1 MTAPTGDASRAAAV
15 GSGGTSEGSPASDPL
30 GEGTS
35 QASPAWGKVLVTG
48 GSGFLG
54 LEICRQLVARGT
66 EVVSFTRR
74 PSAELERLGVAQRHG
89 DLTDAAALAEA
100 VAGCAAVIHNAA
112 LAGVSGPLRPYWATN
127 VAGTRTVLAQ
137 CLAHG
142 VRTLVNT
149 STASVVFRPGGLE
162 NADHHSPYP
171 RRHLAAYP
179 LTKARGEALV
189 LAANGRSL
197 ATVSLR
203 PHLIWGPGDPHFT
216 PALVRAARGGRLLMP
231 GDGSNLVDSTH
242 VRTAAHAHLLA
253 LDLLHERRPIG
264 GRAYFVSQGEPRPL
278 RDLATSL
285 LAAAGVRAEWR
296 GLPAHLVRGVAAVR
310 EAAAG
315 VTRASGTHGLSRFL
329 VAELTHPH
337 WFDLA
342 ATRRDLGF
350 VPPVTLAD
358 GLADL
363 ARRNEPPSSTR
374 PPETPA
380 SPDSPD
386 SPDAPEPRSTG

>member
-1 MTAPTGDASRAAAV
+1 MTAPA
-15 GSGGTSEGSPASDPL
+15 GGN
-30 GEGTS
+30 S
-35 QASPAWGKVLVTG
+35 QATKAPGRVLVTG

-74 PSAELERLGVAQRHG
+74 PSAALERLGVAQRHG

-100 VAGCAAVIHNAA
+100 VAGCDAVVHNAA
-112 LAGVSGPLRPYWATN
+112 LAGVSGPRRPYWATN
-127 VAGTRTVLAQ
+127 VAGTRAVLSQ
-137 CLAHG
+137 CRAHG
-142 VRTLVNT
+142 VRSLLYT

-162 NADHHSPYP
+162 NADRHVPYP

-189 LAANGRSL
+189 LAADGPAL

-216 PALVRAARGGRLLMP
+216 PALLRAARGGRLLMP
-231 GDGSNLVDSTH
+231 GDGTNLVDSTH

-253 LDLLHERRPIG
+253 LDRLHERRPIG

-278 RDLATSL
+278 RDLAISL

-296 GLPAHLVRGVAAVR
+296 GLPVRLVRGVAAVS
-310 EAAAG
+310 ETAAR
-315 VTRASGTHGLSRFL
+315 VTRAPGTHGLSRFL

-350 VPPVTLAD
+350 APPVSLAD

-363 ARRNEPPSSTR
+363 ASRSGLPSPTR
-374 PPETPA
+374 
-380 SPDSPD
+380 
-386 SPDAPEPRSTG
+386 APESRQPRSTG